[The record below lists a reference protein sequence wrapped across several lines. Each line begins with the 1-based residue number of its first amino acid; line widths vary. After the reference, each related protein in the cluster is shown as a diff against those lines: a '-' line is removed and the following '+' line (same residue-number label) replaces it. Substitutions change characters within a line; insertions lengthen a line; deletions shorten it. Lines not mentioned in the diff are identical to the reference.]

1 MAEENLE
8 DKFPKTA
15 EIGGFKIKYNNKR
28 DAILY
33 SPIIEKEIYRYKLP
47 EQLYNSFE
55 KKK

>member
-15 EIGGFKIKYNNKR
+15 EIGGFKIRYNDKR

-33 SPIIEKEIYRYKLP
+33 SPITEKEIYKYILP
-47 EQLYNSFE
+47 EKIYNSLEE
-55 KKK
+55 KQ